1 VLFSPTEQRFIHLA
15 ESLGANQMSNVEKVK
30 QLLDGTL
37 DPAELELDA
46 DLYSMA
52 ERIYGR
58 EALEEMGVSA
68 PERGPDTIVE
78 PNGDSSHDVQIPS
91 PMPLPAVNGSQ
102 KSGRDWFRGIL
113 LLSGL
118 LGFLTVLYN
127 TFFGIGEIYEFC
139 INTSGTSGVCG
150 SKFDWSSIL
159 NPSSNT
165 AWSKSGSINALDAVL
180 LTLALLVSF
189 IGFRRKSS

>member
-1 VLFSPTEQRFIHLA
+1 
-15 ESLGANQMSNVEKVK
+15 MSKVEKVK

-46 DLYSMA
+46 DMYSMA

-68 PERGPDTIVE
+68 PERGPDTIIE
-78 PNGDSSHDVQIPS
+78 
-91 PMPLPAVNGSQ
+91 AVNVSL
-102 KSGRDWFRGIL
+102 KSERDWFRGL
-113 LLSGL
+113 LLISGL
-118 LGFLTVLYN
+118 LGLLTVLYN

-150 SKFDWSSIL
+150 SKFDWSSLL
-159 NPSSNT
+159 NPSSST
-165 AWSKSGSINALDAVL
+165 AWSEPGSINVQDAVL
-180 LTLALLVSF
+180 LTVTLLVSF
-189 IGFRRKSS
+189 IGLRRKGS

>member
-1 VLFSPTEQRFIHLA
+1 MLFSPTEQRFIHLA

>member
-1 VLFSPTEQRFIHLA
+1 
-15 ESLGANQMSNVEKVK
+15 MSNVEKVK

-68 PERGPDTIVE
+68 PERGPDTIIE

-102 KSGRDWFRGIL
+102 KSGRDWVRGL
-113 LLSGL
+113 LLISGL

-150 SKFDWSSIL
+150 STFDWPSLL
-159 NPSSNT
+159 NPSSST
-165 AWSKSGSINALDAVL
+165 AWSEPGSINVQDAVL
-180 LTLALLVSF
+180 LTVTLLVSF
-189 IGFRRKSS
+189 IGLRWKSS

>member
-1 VLFSPTEQRFIHLA
+1 
-15 ESLGANQMSNVEKVK
+15 MSDVEKVK

-102 KSGRDWFRGIL
+102 KSGRDWFRGL
-113 LLSGL
+113 LLISGL

-159 NPSSNT
+159 NPSSST

>member
-1 VLFSPTEQRFIHLA
+1 
-15 ESLGANQMSNVEKVK
+15 MSNVEKVK

-68 PERGPDTIVE
+68 PERATDTIIE
-78 PNGDSSHDVQIPS
+78 PNGDSSHDVQIP
-91 PMPLPAVNGSQ
+91 PPLPLPTLNESQ
-102 KSGRDWFRGIL
+102 KSGRDWFRGL
-113 LLSGL
+113 LLISGL

-139 INTSGTSGVCG
+139 INTSGASGVCG

-159 NPSSNT
+159 NPSNRT

-180 LTLALLVSF
+180 LTVTLLVSF
-189 IGFRRKSS
+189 LGFRRKSS

>member
-1 VLFSPTEQRFIHLA
+1 
-15 ESLGANQMSNVEKVK
+15 MSNVEKVK

-68 PERGPDTIVE
+68 PERETDTIIK
-78 PNGDSSHDVQIPS
+78 PNGDSSHDVQIPT
-91 PMPLPAVNGSQ
+91 PMPLPPVNGSQ
-102 KSGRDWFRGIL
+102 KSGRDWFRGL
-113 LLSGL
+113 LLISGL

-150 SKFDWSSIL
+150 SIWAASKVKALKISIRRY
-159 NPSSNT
+159 PSQDFHQ
-165 AWSKSGSINALDAVL
+165 AMPRILWVCR
-180 LTLALLVSF
+180 LTRQR
-189 IGFRRKSS
+189 GWDRQ